1 MATPGD
7 NTEVIRMLKDVKNSL
22 WRSVTPMRAT
32 ETNFNDYISGLSRT
46 VTSNSHINEPNIATR
61 LNFSSLDD
69 TQVAESSMLRT
80 FQSPESLKRKLMNT
94 EAELQASKAKV
105 KERESMISVMEPAN
119 KKLRMSLE
127 NKLEKYRQQNE
138 LDAQKI
144 EELQAKLKWAK
155 KQMSSAKSQIN
166 EIERQKKIEL
176 DQQELRLLALQ
187 QENSNLKVEIAD
199 VKSEKT
205 EAIRKL
211 HMEIGSLELK
221 VSMLSEETQK
231 SQEYIQSLKKKNSEM
246 AEAVALCN
254 SYKEELKEA
263 QIKINALENKIEAN
277 KDAALIIASRQNDL
291 KSLTELQKENR
302 ILKEEVAKY
311 KSPTAF
317 SRKLSQYQQ
326 NEAVLTNKLSHLTS
340 HCETLE
346 KQMRDKDEIIKS
358 FNYNLEQA
366 QLNTSRM
373 ESVVKRFQRKILF
386 LSKEKDNCRKLL
398 DSYLSEATISGV
410 ALNAAQISHLEEMN
424 AEYKKALEKCEMEI
438 DTLNEKLKNYAG
450 FKAGESS
457 LEENKL
463 KEENAALLSKISN
476 FQKEIQELKNKLS
489 KQESDKG
496 SSSGSGEKILHLRF
510 NPLDTANQRYLE
522 RFNKLQEEN
531 DQLKKRI
538 KVLEEEGVAATDVT
552 MKVQQKLR
560 SEGADSTLESL
571 KEQLA
576 AAERKTRFILENA
589 RLKSTEFRE
598 AVYQLLGYRIDV
610 PMAETY
616 KLSHVYADS
625 RDDYLLF
632 KINSEGIQL
641 VETEYSKQVSDKME
655 TYLHQHDS
663 FPAFLASLTMDLFNQ
678 QTFMI
683 SQ

>member
-211 HMEIGSLELK
+211 HMEIGR
-221 VSMLSEETQK
+221 
-231 SQEYIQSLKKKNSEM
+231 KNSEM

-302 ILKEEVAKY
+302 ILKEEVAKYKESNVMLYQEKMWSLQEKLSQAERKCVAVAKLQVENEQLKAKISQWEELFDDASSPY

-386 LSKEKDNCRKLL
+386 LS
-398 DSYLSEATISGV
+398 
-410 ALNAAQISHLEEMN
+410 
-424 AEYKKALEKCEMEI
+424 KCEMEI

>member
-1 MATPGD
+1 
-7 NTEVIRMLKDVKNSL
+7 
-22 WRSVTPMRAT
+22 
-32 ETNFNDYISGLSRT
+32 
-46 VTSNSHINEPNIATR
+46 
-61 LNFSSLDD
+61 
-69 TQVAESSMLRT
+69 
-80 FQSPESLKRKLMNT
+80 MNT

-311 KSPTAF
+311 KESNVMLYQEKMWSLQEKLSQAERKCVAVAKLQVENEQLKAKISQWEELFDDASSPYKSPTAF

-489 KQESDKG
+489 KQES
-496 SSSGSGEKILHLRF
+496 
-510 NPLDTANQRYLE
+510 
-522 RFNKLQEEN
+522 
-531 DQLKKRI
+531 
-538 KVLEEEGVAATDVT
+538 
-552 MKVQQKLR
+552 
-560 SEGADSTLESL
+560 
-571 KEQLA
+571 
-576 AAERKTRFILENA
+576 
-589 RLKSTEFRE
+589 
-598 AVYQLLGYRIDV
+598 
-610 PMAETY
+610 
-616 KLSHVYADS
+616 
-625 RDDYLLF
+625 
-632 KINSEGIQL
+632 
-641 VETEYSKQVSDKME
+641 VSCS
-655 TYLHQHDS
+655 Y
-663 FPAFLASLTMDLFNQ
+663 
-678 QTFMI
+678 
-683 SQ
+683 